1 MSGIGRIQ
9 SLREESRQEAAS
21 RSAVPFR
28 EVWFRDGDQAFVTSI
43 ATGEDND
50 VNLDEISLYTFR
62 QGNRFVN
69 LLNDDGVDLSSVPT
83 ESRPS
88 RKFAFWGYVHEI
100 IHAER
105 RNDDWEEL
113 QGPGGKKMFKES
125 VNDFRII
132 CLGFG
137 RNDYLWNQLVDVY
150 NDWNS
155 LNKGVLRIKRTG
167 AGMRDTSYAIAATAR
182 DSEIPDDKQDEVAD
196 LPPIKEYYKERY
208 GALWVPG
215 PSSDNEELE
224 IKVEADSLELF

>member
-28 EVWFRDGDQAFVTSI
+28 EVWFRDGDQAFITSI

-69 LLNDDGVDLSSVPT
+69 LLNEDGVDLSSVPT

-88 RKFAFWGYVHEI
+88 RKFAFWAYVHEI

-105 RNDDWEEL
+105 RNDDWEEM
-113 QGPGGKKMFKES
+113 QEH
-125 VNDFRII
+125 IQY
-132 CLGFG
+132 
-137 RNDYLWNQLVDVY
+137 DYLQD
-150 NDWNS
+150 
-155 LNKGVLRIKRTG
+155 GV
-167 AGMRDTSYAIAATAR
+167 
-182 DSEIPDDKQDEVAD
+182 
-196 LPPIKEYYKERY
+196 
-208 GALWVPG
+208 
-215 PSSDNEELE
+215 
-224 IKVEADSLELF
+224 

>member
-9 SLREESRQEAAS
+9 SLREESKQEAAS

-28 EVWFRDGDQAFVTSI
+28 EVWFKDGDQAFVTSV
-43 ATGEDND
+43 ATGADND
-50 VNLDEISLYTFR
+50 VNLDEVSLYTFR

-69 LLNDDGVDLSSVPT
+69 LLNADGVDLSAVPAD
-83 ESRPS
+83 SRPS

-100 IHAER
+100 IHAEK
-105 RNDDWEEL
+105 RNDDWEEI
-113 QGPGGKKMFKES
+113 QGPGGRKMFKEV
-125 VNDFRII
+125 VNDYKVI

-155 LNKGVLRIKRTG
+155 LNKGVMRIKRTG

-182 DSEIPDDKQDEVAD
+182 DGGIPDDQKDDAYD
-196 LPPIKEYYKERY
+196 LPPIQEYFQERY
-208 GALWVPG
+208 GALWSPG
-215 PSSDNEELE
+215 PSNEDGDTEVKTESTNL
-224 IKVEADSLELF
+224 DLF

>member
-9 SLREESRQEAAS
+9 SLREESRIESAS

-28 EVWFRDGDQAFVTSI
+28 EVWFKDGDQAFVTSI

-50 VNLDEISLYTFR
+50 VNLDEVSLYTFR

-69 LLNDDGVDLSSVPT
+69 LLNADGVDLSAVPA

-100 IHAER
+100 IHAEK
-105 RNDDWEEL
+105 RNEDWEEM
-113 QGPGGKKMFKES
+113 QGPGGRKMFKEV
-125 VNDFRII
+125 VNDYKVI

-182 DSEIPDDKQDEVAD
+182 DSEIPEDKKDEAEG
-196 LPPIKEYYKERY
+196 LPPIQEYFQERY
-208 GALWVPG
+208 GALWSPG
-215 PSSDNEELE
+215 PANGEGETE
-224 IKVEADSLELF
+224 IKTESSSLDLF

>member
-9 SLREESRQEAAS
+9 SLREESRGEAAS
-21 RSAVPFR
+21 RAAVPFR
-28 EVWFRDGDQAFVTSI
+28 EVWFKDGDQAFVTSI

-50 VNLDEISLYTFR
+50 VNLDEVSLYTFR

-69 LLNDDGVDLSSVPT
+69 LLNADGVDLSAVPAD
-83 ESRPS
+83 SRPS

-100 IHAER
+100 IHNDK
-105 RNDDWEEL
+105 RNEDWEEM
-113 QGPGGKKMFKES
+113 QGPGGRKMFKEV
-125 VNDFRII
+125 VNDYKVI

-155 LNKGVLRIKRTG
+155 LNKGVMRIKRTG

-182 DSEIPDDKQDEVAD
+182 DSSIPTDKQDEAED
-196 LPPIKEYYKERY
+196 LPAIQEYFQERY
-208 GALWVPG
+208 GALWSPG
-215 PSSDNEELE
+215 PSSGDGETE
-224 IKVEADSLELF
+224 IKTESSSLELF